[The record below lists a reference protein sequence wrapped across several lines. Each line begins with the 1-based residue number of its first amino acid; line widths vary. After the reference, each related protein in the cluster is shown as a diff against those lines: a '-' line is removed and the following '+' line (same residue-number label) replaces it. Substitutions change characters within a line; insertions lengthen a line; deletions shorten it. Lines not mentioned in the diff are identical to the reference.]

1 MPFTLAHPA
10 IIVPLLYKGRRWL
23 SATGLIL
30 GSMSPDFEYFLR
42 LRPGGGFGHSVAG
55 IFQLDLPLALILT
68 GLFHGLVKRPL
79 VRSMPVFLR
88 RRFGRF
94 ATQRWPLSNLWSPRL
109 LLAIIIG
116 AGSHLV
122 WDGVT
127 HTRGR
132 IAHQLPFL
140 VDTVH
145 NRPLFVWLQYGSS
158 LVGLLIMLWFVWQLP
173 VMQRPP
179 RVSTRQQAIFWLLTA
194 ALFSV
199 FLLLFVQYIQY
210 RYPVGYGYL
219 TATAVSSI
227 SASVLAVVLTS
238 AFVRL
243 LRHDW
248 PTEQAASSPS

>member
-10 IIVPLLYKGRRWL
+10 IVVPLLHRGRRWL

-42 LRPGGGFGHSVAG
+42 LRPGGGFGHSTVG
-55 IFQLDLPLALILT
+55 IFALDLPLALLLT

-94 ATQRWPLSNLWSPRL
+94 AGQRWPLSNLWSPRL
-109 LLAIIIG
+109 LVAIVIG

-140 VDTVH
+140 IDTVH

-158 LVGLLIMLWFVWQLP
+158 LAGLLILLWFVWQLP
-173 VMQRPP
+173 VTRRPP
-179 RVSTRQQAIFWLLTA
+179 RVSTRQQSIFWLLTTV
-194 ALFSV
+194 LFSA
-199 FLLLFVQYIQY
+199 FLLIFAWYSHYSYGMSFIIAGL
-210 RYPVGYGYL
+210 VG
-219 TATAVSSI
+219 SI
-227 SASVLAVVLTS
+227 SAGVLAVVLTS

-243 LRHDW
+243 LRTDW
-248 PTEQAASSPS
+248 PVEQPAYSA